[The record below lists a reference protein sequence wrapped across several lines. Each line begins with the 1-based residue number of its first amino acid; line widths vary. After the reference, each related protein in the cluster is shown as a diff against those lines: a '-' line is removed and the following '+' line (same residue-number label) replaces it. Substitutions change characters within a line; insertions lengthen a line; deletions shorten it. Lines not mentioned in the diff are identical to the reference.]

1 MVGCRDHPP
10 AKAQFLTAAHGR
22 EGPFLEHL
30 EQFDL
35 HRRRDV
41 ADFIQENRAVR
52 TAAREDSFVR
62 LDRPGERPFA
72 VPEQFGL
79 DERFGVLREVQRD
92 ETARETLR
100 ETVLL
105 VIVRNKTGAPDG
117 GGGGAFSRAGL
128 AEQQGGKL
136 LHPVPEVAIV
146 PADIMGENVVP
157 QMAARFPHTGALA
170 AQPVDEE
177 EVGAARLKKN
187 AEATGRLILRKPALR
202 QQRQRLCPKSD
213 PHRLVARADLFL
225 DESVQLVIEAVEGLE
240 EKHVSHHIAFLSR
253 ITAEL
258 PRAPAFQF
266 PHLGG
271 HGAPEELR
279 ALVLILESAR
289 DPAVQF
295 EPLLAERVG
304 EHRAGD
310 PLPEFAVAPL
320 GPGTVEPWPLTK

>member
-1 MVGCRDHPP
+1 
-10 AKAQFLTAAHGR
+10 
-22 EGPFLEHL
+22 
-30 EQFDL
+30 
-35 HRRRDV
+35 
-41 ADFIQENRAVR
+41 
-52 TAAREDSFVR
+52 
-62 LDRPGERPFA
+62 
-72 VPEQFGL
+72 
-79 DERFGVLREVQRD
+79 
-92 ETARETLR
+92 
-100 ETVLL
+100 
-105 VIVRNKTGAPDG
+105 
-117 GGGGAFSRAGL
+117 
-128 AEQQGGKL
+128 
-136 LHPVPEVAIV
+136 
-146 PADIMGENVVP
+146 MGENVVP
-157 QMAARFPHTGALA
+157 QMAAQFPHARALA

-187 AEATGRLILRKPALR
+187 AEETGRLILRKAALR
-202 QQRQRLCPKSD
+202 QQRQRLGRKSD

-258 PRAPAFQF
+258 RRAPAFQF

-271 HGAPEELR
+271 HGAPEELG

-304 EHRAGD
+304 EHGAGD

-320 GPGTVEPWPLTK
+320 GPGFACHAKIVNRTGRNCRSDSRPFPSGDHRFLSDGAAIQRLARILSALARQM